1 MKPTRRIAAPAPHA
15 RAGALVVILL
25 VFGACCGRS
34 WAEPYMAIR
43 EGRKCSACHV
53 NMDGGGMRTLLA
65 NTHMQEITH
74 YRDLFPE
81 LENATETFN
90 GQITSF
96 LSIGGNLRLNDSIVF
111 QDEPDAQ
118 GLVPHKVLRGN
129 VDENVLEF
137 RRAPLYALVTLVPE
151 YLEVYLD
158 ESFAPGGTITRELF
172 GLMKGLLPGKGYVK
186 GGKFFLDYGLRSADD
201 TLFSLDND
209 TNKQFVRGRTGTDF
223 ESSDTGVEIGFQPG
237 PTHFT
242 VQVTDGSSGDA
253 DVRVTSNL
261 YALFTDLP
269 VVENA
274 MLGVSFMHVDS
285 SSGETYTYGAYAG
298 SNFGPLE
305 YQGEVDWIHFSASEA
320 SAPANGSFLAYGE
333 LNYLLLG
340 WINCKAFGEYADND
354 PNADTTN
361 SAQNR
366 FGFGV
371 EPFLG
376 RFLQTR
382 LFYAIANGAK
392 NRALDNQNRLVM
404 ELHLFF

>member
-1 MKPTRRIAAPAPHA
+1 MMSPRRSSAPAPLPGIHIL
-15 RAGALVVILL
+15 GAIAIALL
-25 VFGACCGRS
+25 SWCEDS

-43 EGRKCSACHV
+43 EGRKCSSCHV

-81 LENATETFN
+81 LENATEAFN

-96 LSIGGNLRLNDSIVF
+96 LSIGGDLRLNDSIVF

-129 VDENVLEF
+129 VEENVLDF
-137 RRAPLYALVTLVPE
+137 RRASLYALVTLIPD

-158 ESFAPGGTITRELF
+158 ESFAPGGVITRELF
-172 GLMKGLLPGKGYVK
+172 GLVKGLLPWKGYVK

-201 TLFSLDND
+201 NLFSLDND

-223 ESSDTGVEIGFQPG
+223 ESSDTGVEVGFQPG
-237 PTHFT
+237 PTHLT
-242 VQVTDGSSGDA
+242 VQVTNGPPGDA
-253 DVRVTSNL
+253 DVRVTSNA
-261 YALFTDLP
+261 YALFTDIP
-269 VVENA
+269 VIENA
-274 MLGVSFMHVDS
+274 MIGASFMHLGSDS
-285 SSGETYTYGAYAG
+285 GDTYTYGAYAG
-298 SNFGPLE
+298 SNLGPLE
-305 YQGEVDWIHFSASEA
+305 YQGEVDWIHFSASGDA
-320 SAPANGSFLAYGE
+320 QAVGSFLAYGE
-333 LNYLLLG
+333 VNYLLLD
-340 WINCKAFGEYADND
+340 WINCKVFGEYADND
-354 PNADTTN
+354 PNADTTS

-371 EPFLG
+371 QPFLG
-376 RFLQTR
+376 RFLQTS
-382 LFYAIANGAK
+382 LFYSIANGPK

>member
-1 MKPTRRIAAPAPHA
+1 MDSSRRRATRPRYERVGVLAVA
-15 RAGALVVILL
+15 LL
-25 VFGACCGRS
+25 VIGASHQRS
-34 WAEPYMAIR
+34 SAEPYMAIR
-43 EGRKCSACHV
+43 EGRKCSSCHV

-81 LENATETFN
+81 LANATETFN

-96 LSIGGNLRLNDSIVF
+96 LSIGGDLRLNDSIVF

-129 VDENVLEF
+129 VDENVLQF
-137 RRAPLYALVTLVPE
+137 RRAPLYALVTLVPD

-172 GLMKGLLPGKGYVK
+172 GLVKGLLPGKGYVK
-186 GGKFFLDYGLRSADD
+186 GGKFFLDYGLRGADD
-201 TLFSLDND
+201 NLFSLDND

-223 ESSDTGVEIGFQPG
+223 ESSDTGLEVGFQPG

-242 VQVTDGSSGDA
+242 VQVTDGPSGDA

-261 YALFTDLP
+261 YALFTDVP
-269 VVENA
+269 IIENA
-274 MLGVSFMHVDS
+274 MLGASFMHLGAN
-285 SSGETYTYGAYAG
+285 SGDTYTYGAYAG
-298 SNFGPLE
+298 SNLGPLE
-305 YQGEVDWIHFSASEA
+305 YQGEVDWIHFSASGTDQA
-320 SAPANGSFLAYGE
+320 TGSFLAYGE
-333 LNYLLLG
+333 LNYLLLD

-371 EPFLG
+371 QPFLG
-376 RFLQTR
+376 RFLQTS
-382 LFYAIANGAK
+382 LFYSIANGAK
-392 NRALDNQNRLVM
+392 SRALDNQNRLVM